1 VAFELQP
8 QANKE
13 HAMSVPNINHVVLT
27 GRLTR
32 TPELRVLPSG
42 ASVCNL
48 RVAVNT
54 RRRDAAGEWGD
65 RPNFFDVVV
74 YGAHGET
81 IAKYMHKGRPVA
93 LDGRLEWREWETNDD
108 RKAQAVRIIARTV
121 QMLGT
126 PLNDD
131 SGGVANEATGRLH
144 SIIGDEEFLDIE
156 DQDAVAAAAA
166 AG

>member
-1 VAFELQP
+1 
-8 QANKE
+8 
-13 HAMSVPNINHVVLT
+13 MSVPNINHVVLT

-54 RRRDAAGEWGD
+54 RRRNAAGEWGD
-65 RPNFFDVVV
+65 QPNFFDVVV

-81 IAKYMHKGRPVA
+81 VAKYMHKGRPVA
-93 LDGRLEWREWETNDD
+93 LDGRLDWREWETKDGHH
-108 RKAQAVRIIARTV
+108 AQAVRIIARTV

-126 PLNDD
+126 PPSDH
-131 SGGVANEATGRLH
+131 SGGAANEDAAGLH
-144 SIIGDEEFLDIE
+144 GIVGDEDPSPDIGE
-156 DQDAVAAAAA
+156 EEALAVTA
-166 AG
+166 